1 MRVLLLIGLLGH
13 CHFATRQICFDHKK
27 FRVVDCPQLDL
38 PLQDDDGLVPGG
50 GGGAPPGGQRPP
62 HDLPHQDDDGV
73 GPGGGG
79 GGGGPPG
86 GQRSPSGAEA
96 EAAGLTSDLEDLGGG
111 AAAEELDLKQIN
123 ASLSDIST
131 RYSDIE
137 IFRVK
142 MLDLFKSYLDQ
153 QKSINRELDDLSA
166 RIVKLRQR
174 MSDGKKQ
181 FRNMFLGKTS
191 ENFRFLV

>member
-27 FRVVDCPQLDL
+27 FRVVDCPQLAL
-38 PLQDDDGLVPGG
+38 PLQDDDVVPGG
-50 GGGAPPGGQRPP
+50 GGALPGGQRP
-62 HDLPHQDDDGV
+62 
-73 GPGGGG
+73 
-79 GGGGPPG
+79 
-86 GQRSPSGAEA
+86 PSGAEA